1 MEPQAKQTS
10 FYGINIIGVI
20 PVFENDSNSSLNG
33 INIIGV
39 IPIFENDSNS
49 VTPSEGICELI

>member
-1 MEPQAKQTS
+1 MEPQVS
-10 FYGINIIGVI
+10 F
-20 PVFENDSNSSLNG
+20 NG

-39 IPIFENDSNS
+39 IPIFENYSNSSFDGINIIGVIPIFENYRYS

>member
-1 MEPQAKQTS
+1 MKPQAS

-20 PVFENDSNSSLNG
+20 PIFENVSNSSLNG

-39 IPIFENDSNS
+39 IPIFENYRYS
-49 VTPSEGICELI
+49 VTPSEGI

>member
-1 MEPQAKQTS
+1 MEPQAS
-10 FYGINIIGVI
+10 FY
-20 PVFENDSNSSLNG
+20 G

-39 IPIFENDSNS
+39 IPIFENVSNSSFNGINIIGVIPMFENVSNS